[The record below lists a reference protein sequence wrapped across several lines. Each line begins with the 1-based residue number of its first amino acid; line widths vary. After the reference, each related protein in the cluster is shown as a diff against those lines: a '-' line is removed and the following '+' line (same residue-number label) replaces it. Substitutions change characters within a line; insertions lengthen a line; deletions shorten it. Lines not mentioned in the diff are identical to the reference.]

1 MDRGFNWED
10 RRKWRV
16 VFQASMFLF
25 VWRLRGAQLF
35 WDSID
40 EQLFDNRGRCAALAV
55 LNVFRRFDPNVV
67 VNEGTC
73 GGTLHGNPHSIIHG
87 RCTETVF
94 NYLQLR
100 YRVLCG
106 DANATLHWRKCHHKR
121 GFQLHFQLIH
131 HLQVKGISLECV
143 MLLYLLFRLDI
154 GRPAAVYQTF
164 KASIEAALRNGAPFG
179 RPLQIRRIDQQMINV
194 FKYLLNQA
202 NDMAVER
209 PIRPPLHVCQV
220 VTFEQR
226 ELLYLKNHV

>member
-67 VNEGTC
+67 VNVGTC

-87 RCTETVF
+87 KCTESVF

-106 DANATLHWRKCHHKR
+106 DANATLRWRKCHHKR
-121 GFQLHFQLIH
+121 GFQLHFQSIH

-164 KASIEAALRNGAPFG
+164 KASIEAALRNGAPSA
-179 RPLQIRRIDQQMINV
+179 L
-194 FKYLLNQA
+194 A
-202 NDMAVER
+202 NKANRSTDD
-209 PIRPPLHVCQV
+209 
-220 VTFEQR
+220 
-226 ELLYLKNHV
+226 